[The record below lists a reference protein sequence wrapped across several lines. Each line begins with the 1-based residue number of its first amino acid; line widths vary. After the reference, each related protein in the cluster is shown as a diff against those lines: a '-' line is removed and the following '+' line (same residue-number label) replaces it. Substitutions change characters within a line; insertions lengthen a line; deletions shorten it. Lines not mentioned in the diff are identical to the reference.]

1 MIPRMFQAFMGRCSP
16 LWAIEDVSRRSI
28 GEKIGEIDS
37 RNDFERYPGSIGV
50 KFLASD
56 VSVLVLG
63 SSIYGAVF
71 VLWIGLGHHYGL
83 R

>member
-1 MIPRMFQAFMGRCSP
+1 MK
-16 LWAIEDVSRRSI
+16 RRST

-37 RNDFERYPGSIGV
+37 KNDFERYPVSLGV

-56 VSVLVLG
+56 VSVLGPG
-63 SSIYGAVF
+63 SSISGAVF
-71 VLWIGLGHHYGL
+71 VLWISLGHHYGL